1 MTTRIRAKAIPKTLV
16 GKHRYVIYLNAYKRI
31 SEAVEAGFYLEA
43 VTLIESLLADRLES
57 RLSYVKGEEF
67 SFKTLDRIVN
77 SAKGEPDDIL
87 RNIIQTDVK
96 DWKDQRNIALHEM
109 AKIEDGD
116 WCSWEDRYA
125 NLKKVT
131 TSGIRVLRAVDKRCK
146 KLLKQ
151 KE

>member
-87 RNIIQTDVK
+87 RKIVQTDVTN
-96 DWKDQRNIALHEM
+96 WKDQRNKALHEM

-116 WCSWEDRYA
+116 WSLWENRYA
-125 NLKKVT
+125 KLNKIT
-131 TSGIRVLRAVDKRCK
+131 TNGMSILRSVDKRYK
-146 KLLKQ
+146 ELFRQ
-151 KE
+151 KA